1 MGFLGRAGFLLV
13 GFLMAVF
20 VSNKILL
27 SRVSPVGEIRSDGLH
42 VICRG
47 VTANKSVSEAQVLFH
62 HGDYG
67 SAFQFL
73 SVMDMLAAKNIS
85 SCSFD
90 RPGYGFSTKASE
102 NASCPVSAT
111 IHVAH
116 SLGAVYAFS
125 CKKPKKKAIKYLLLE
140 PLLADSV
147 NEDWTAYRI
156 YLARPCDN
164 DYLLTQTGFARFLRA
179 LRLWQPWYL
188 QKSACFV
195 STLITNFLNR
205 YGSQLAEWDLQLL
218 PSHAEKIRR
227 MFLFGDLLSVLKKAP
242 KKLPKLKKKGVVHVL
257 FAESPGEPQVRNGNR
272 RRMKAVLASEYDE
285 QVHFENM
292 SGSNINDLINH
303 PVVLEKIEFLSN
315 K

>member
-67 SAFQFL
+67 SALQFL

-195 STLITNFLNR
+195 STLITNFFK
-205 YGSQLAEWDLQLL
+205 QVW
-218 PSHAEKIRR
+218 
-227 MFLFGDLLSVLKKAP
+227 LSACGMGFAAV
-242 KKLPKLKKKGVVHVL
+242 
-257 FAESPGEPQVRNGNR
+257 AESRGKDSAHVFIWRFAFSAKEGPEKASQVEKEGGCPCLVCRECR
-272 RRMKAVLASEYDE
+272 RTSGAKWKSEKNE
-285 QVHFENM
+285 GC
-292 SGSNINDLINH
+292 SGKR
-303 PVVLEKIEFLSN
+303 V
-315 K
+315 